1 MKRRHVLLGATAT
14 FAGLA
19 GCSSGDS
26 GSPTDSDGTSGPA
39 TPEPEP
45 ATETTSPTTTREGL
59 TESGVRLTVTQIE
72 EADLSRYS
80 DNEVHEFSE
89 LNQEQQGTFEKALEE
104 NGIDL
109 NQHNE
114 FRMSGEN
121 AHRVIIYRDNYYR
134 MDYSTV

>member
-1 MKRRHVLLGATAT
+1 MKRRHVLLGATAVL
-14 FAGLA
+14 AGLA

-26 GSPTDSDGTSGPA
+26 GAPTDSDRTSGTT
-39 TPEPEP
+39 TPEPETV
-45 ATETTSPTTTREGL
+45 TETTSPTTTKEGL

-72 EADLSRYS
+72 ELDLSRYS
-80 DNEVHEFSE
+80 DDEIHKFRE
-89 LNQEQQGTFEKALEE
+89 LNQEQQETFEKALEQ

-134 MDYSTV
+134 MEYSTV

>member
-1 MKRRHVLLGATAT
+1 MKRRHVLLGATVT
-14 FAGLA
+14 LAGLA

-26 GSPTDSDGTSGPA
+26 GSPTDSDDTTGTPDPETA
-39 TPEPEP
+39 TR
-45 ATETTSPTTTREGL
+45 TTSLTTTREGL

-72 EADLSRYS
+72 ESDLSRYS
-80 DNEVHEFSE
+80 DDEVHEFSE
-89 LNQEQQGTFEKALEE
+89 LNPEQQGSFEKALEE